1 MKKEYVAP
9 QMECVKMDEELP
21 MCVSGGGGGVNLGYG
36 GVDAGGIID
45 PQSNVRSIWD
55 DVESV
60 IEW

>member
-21 MCVSGGGGGVNLGYG
+21 MCVSGGGGDVKLGYG
-36 GVDAGGIID
+36 GVDADGIID
-45 PQSNVRSIWD
+45 PQSNVRSVWD

>member
-36 GVDAGGIID
+36 GVATDGID
-45 PQSNVRSIWD
+45 PQSNVRSVWD

>member
-1 MKKEYVAP
+1 
-9 QMECVKMDEELP
+9 MECVKMEEELP

-36 GVDAGGIID
+36 GVAADGID
-45 PQSNVRSIWD
+45 PQSKVRSIWD

>member
-21 MCVSGGGGGVNLGYG
+21 MCVSGGGDVNLGYG
-36 GVDAGGIID
+36 GVDVGGNLD
-45 PQSNVRSIWD
+45 PRSKVRFIWD
-55 DVESV
+55 EFEPM

>member
-9 QMECVKMDEELP
+9 QMECVKMEEELP
-21 MCVSGGGGGVNLGYG
+21 MCVSGGGDVNLGYG
-36 GVDAGGIID
+36 GVDVGGSLD
-45 PQSNVRSIWD
+45 PQSKVRSIWD

>member
-21 MCVSGGGGGVNLGYG
+21 MCVSGGGGGVKLGYG
-36 GVDAGGIID
+36 GVDLGGRRILKKK
-45 PQSNVRSIWD
+45 VRSIWD

>member
-1 MKKEYVAP
+1 
-9 QMECVKMDEELP
+9 MECVKMEEELP

-36 GVDAGGIID
+36 GVDADGVID
-45 PQSNVRSIWD
+45 PQSKVRSIWD